1 MAEKYTQMLSWRGSA
16 IHITED
22 SRGGS
27 VVTHQTPFLG
37 PALFLPKLGTRASKV
52 AEEDRA
58 ETWHTEGMGWV
69 YMFVEDHEPASD
81 SQEDSRKLE

>member
-1 MAEKYTQMLSWRGSA
+1 MLSWGGSA
-16 IHITED
+16 ISMTEE

-52 AEEDRA
+52 AE
-58 ETWHTEGMGWV
+58 TEQRHGIPKAWV
-69 YMFVEDHEPASD
+69 GFTCLLKITS
-81 SQEDSRKLE
+81 